1 MKLVDKTNIILQ
13 NSTMTKKTMIV
24 SLVVLSISA
33 INLFAQIPSALRGT
47 YRLIAGYTY
56 GNYSGLFC
64 SGAATVSSSG
74 VVAYSSYFAY
84 TGERGY
90 GSGTLNSSG
99 AFSFNS
105 GVSGTAQVYSS
116 KVGYGVFYDSVG
128 RGFFA
133 LGR

>member
-1 MKLVDKTNIILQ
+1 
-13 NSTMTKKTMIV
+13 MTKKTMIV

-56 GNYSGLFC
+56 GDYAGLFG
-64 SGAATVSSSG
+64 SGAATVSSRG

-84 TGERGY
+84 TGDRGY

-99 AFSFNS
+99 AFSFNN